1 MIVNQRILEAAL
13 ASILIFTLLSIFRV
27 NNQLILTLVAFL
39 LLIFILLSLK
49 SFLKIGGTGLKL
61 RIYCLVAIAITFHGY
76 LLTSAVVARLGDPK
90 YSVHD
95 GTLITEES
103 YRQLM
108 QGKNPY
114 SISYEALYLNQVDYL
129 DKVAHN
135 ELDRNSYSPLAFLIN
150 FPAFV
155 LTERIFGLIDM
166 RIFSVMSLF
175 IAAFLLLPIIG
186 EKVLFLIIFLF
197 NPVFAKSIY
206 FGANDV
212 FILLLLCASVFFLY
226 FRRLEMATVAVAL
239 GSSTKLLFLPFVPL
253 YFLFI
258 IFTKKGE
265 RGLFIFKNMAI
276 FVIVC
281 TIVYLPFIIWNP
293 GDFFDDVFI
302 YNLFGGD
309 LGRPIAGFVGT
320 AQILNKFGLISE
332 NNAFPFFL
340 LVIPLSVI
348 FLSYG
353 VTILRKFATLPLLV
367 FLYAVLFI
375 IVFSFSRIVQSDY
388 LTFISQ
394 VLVLS
399 AFLKDKG

>member
-13 ASILIFTLLSIFRV
+13 ASILIFTLLLIFRIDS
-27 NNQLILTLVAFL
+27 QLILTLVAFL

-49 SFLKIGGTGLKL
+49 SFLKIGGVGLKL
-61 RIYCLVAIAITFHGY
+61 RIYCLVAIAITVHGY

-114 SISYEALYLNQVDYL
+114 SISYEALFQNQVDYL

-150 FPAFV
+150 FPAFAA
-155 LTERIFGLIDM
+155 TDWIFGFIDM

-197 NPVFAKSIY
+197 NPVFAKSVY
-206 FGANDV
+206 FGANDI

-226 FRRLEMATVAVAL
+226 FRRLAMATVAVAL

-253 YFLFI
+253 YFLFMI
-258 IFTKKGE
+258 ATKKGQ
-265 RGLFIFKNMAI
+265 RLFIFKNMAI

-293 GDFFDDVFI
+293 GDFFDDLVI

-332 NNAFPFFL
+332 DNAFPFFL
-340 LVIPLSVI
+340 MVIPLSVI
-348 FLSYG
+348 FLFYG
-353 VTILRKFATLPLLV
+353 ASLLRKFATLPLLV

-394 VLVLS
+394 VLVFS